1 MGRAG
6 KALQNVL
13 TTYGISQNRL
23 AVALDVR
30 RSVVYRWF
38 HERTDPTAETVATI
52 VTGLNEI
59 NPEAAKEFIDLYL
72 GSILNDTA
80 ESPVAD
86 TNPSSSSLHPPPQ
99 TSST

>member
-23 AVALDVR
+23 AVALNVR

-38 HERTDPTAETVATI
+38 HERTDPTAETVAAI
-52 VTGLNEI
+52 VTGLKAI
-59 NPEAAKEFIDLYL
+59 NPEAAEEFIERYL
-72 GSILNDTA
+72 GDILNKD
-80 ESPVAD
+80 
-86 TNPSSSSLHPPPQ
+86 L
-99 TSST
+99 